1 MHFEGSKDILIPT
14 LVPGEQITI
23 RLYCFSRV
31 PVTDWFLLNNL
42 LQLNVFSNNPH
53 YNWETL
59 KRVEEFIDKY
69 FR

>member
-1 MHFEGSKDILIPT
+1 M
-14 LVPGEQITI
+14 
-23 RLYCFSRV
+23 V
-31 PVTDWFLLNNL
+31 PVVDWFLLNNL
-42 LQLNVFSNNPH
+42 LQFNMFFNNPH